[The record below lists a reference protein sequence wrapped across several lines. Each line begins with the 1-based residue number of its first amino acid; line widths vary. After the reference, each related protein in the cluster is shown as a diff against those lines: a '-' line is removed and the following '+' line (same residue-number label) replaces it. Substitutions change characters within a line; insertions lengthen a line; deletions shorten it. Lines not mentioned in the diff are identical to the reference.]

1 MDSQPSTRGQTPID
15 FLTGML
21 VFFVVV
27 GFVLLFVPGLLAPTQ
42 GDQETALVA
51 DRVGDQLVEF
61 HLGEPGTATLSTCAF
76 WFFNQS
82 SSNPCDTFDTS
93 ASLPDQV
100 GINDRYR
107 VNVTVQRNVTGGPD
121 REILCADGDAVVPC
135 SSGGS
140 PLAVGPSP
148 QSGEGS
154 VATAQR
160 HVSLDG
166 TAAEL
171 RVEVW

>member
-1 MDSQPSTRGQTPID
+1 MPID

-27 GFVLLFVPGLLAPTQ
+27 GFVLLFIPGLLTPTQ

-51 DRVGDQLVEF
+51 DRVGNQLVEF
-61 HLGEPGTATLSTCAF
+61 HLGEPGTATLNTCAF

-82 SSNPCDTFDTS
+82 GSNPCDTFDTS
-93 ASLPDQV
+93 ASLSDQV
-100 GINDRYR
+100 GIDDQYM

-121 REILCADGDAVVPC
+121 REILCADGDEVVTC

-154 VATAQR
+154 VATARR
-160 HVSLDG
+160 HVSFDG
-166 TAAEL
+166 TTAEM

>member
-1 MDSQPSTRGQTPID
+1 MQSDPSGRGQTPID

-51 DRVGDQLVEF
+51 DRVGDQLVDF
-61 HLGEPGTATLSTCAF
+61 HLGDPGATTLNTCAF

-82 SSNPCDTFDTS
+82 SSSPCDSFNTS
-93 ASLPDQV
+93 VALTDQV
-100 GINDRYR
+100 GIDDQYR
-107 VNVTVQRNVTGGPD
+107 ANVTVRKNVTGGPE
-121 REILCADGDAVVPC
+121 REILCADGDEVVQC
-135 SSGGS
+135 SSGS

-154 VATAQR
+154 VATARR

-166 TAAEL
+166 RTAEL